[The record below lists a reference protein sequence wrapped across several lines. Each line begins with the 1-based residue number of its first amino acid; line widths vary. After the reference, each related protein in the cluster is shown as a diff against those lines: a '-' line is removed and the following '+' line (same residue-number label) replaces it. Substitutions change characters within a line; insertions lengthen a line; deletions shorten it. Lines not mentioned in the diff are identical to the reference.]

1 MIHRRDEFR
10 GAQATIDKVHQL
22 AKDGKINL
30 FTQYQMASVKGDKN
44 LESIDIKHDN
54 NEIKNLKTDYVL
66 GFFGLIMQLG
76 PIANWGLNI
85 DKKTIEVDTEKF
97 ETNQKG
103 IYAVGDICN
112 YPGKLKLI
120 LSGFHE
126 GALAARACFKL
137 ARPNEK
143 YRFEFTTSS
152 KTIKERLGVK
162 KVIELY
168 SANTPNGKKISIM
181 LEEIGYEYKVI
192 NIDLNKGDQF
202 KPEFKKISPF
212 SKIPV
217 IIDQDN
223 NKNIF
228 ESGAI
233 LMYLAEQS
241 GKFYDTKDRL
251 EINQWLMAQMGYV
264 GPMLGQHHQFH
275 HYNPGKSQFGEER
288 YFKISK
294 RIYEELDERLSKSRF
309 LAGENYTIADIGTF
323 PWIARHEWHDIGL
336 KNYKNLT
343 RWYVEISERE
353 AVKKGFK
360 FMNKDEVPPKP

>member
-1 MIHRRDEFR
+1 M
-10 GAQATIDKVHQL
+10 
-22 AKDGKINL
+22 
-30 FTQYQMASVKGDKN
+30 
-44 LESIDIKHDN
+44 
-54 NEIKNLKTDYVL
+54 
-66 GFFGLIMQLG
+66 
-76 PIANWGLNI
+76 
-85 DKKTIEVDTEKF
+85 
-97 ETNQKG
+97 
-103 IYAVGDICN
+103 
-112 YPGKLKLI
+112 
-120 LSGFHE
+120 
-126 GALAARACFKL
+126 
-137 ARPNEK
+137 
-143 YRFEFTTSS
+143 
-152 KTIKERLGVK
+152 
-162 KVIELY
+162 IELY

-181 LEEIGYEYKVI
+181 LEEISYEYKVV
-192 NIDLNKGDQF
+192 NIDLNNGDQF

-217 IIDQDN
+217 IIDQGN

-233 LMYLAEQS
+233 LIYLAEQS
-241 GKFYDTKDRL
+241 GKFYDTEDRL
-251 EINQWLMAQMGYV
+251 EVNQWLMAQMGYI

-294 RIYEELDERLSKSRF
+294 RIYEELDIRLSKSKF

-336 KNYKNLT
+336 INYKNLT

-360 FMNKDEVPPKP
+360 FMDKDEVPPKP

>member
-1 MIHRRDEFR
+1 
-10 GAQATIDKVHQL
+10 
-22 AKDGKINL
+22 
-30 FTQYQMASVKGDKN
+30 
-44 LESIDIKHDN
+44 
-54 NEIKNLKTDYVL
+54 
-66 GFFGLIMQLG
+66 
-76 PIANWGLNI
+76 
-85 DKKTIEVDTEKF
+85 
-97 ETNQKG
+97 
-103 IYAVGDICN
+103 
-112 YPGKLKLI
+112 
-120 LSGFHE
+120 
-126 GALAARACFKL
+126 
-137 ARPNEK
+137 
-143 YRFEFTTSS
+143 
-152 KTIKERLGVK
+152 
-162 KVIELY
+162 
-168 SANTPNGKKISIM
+168 M
-181 LEEIGYEYKVI
+181 LEEIGYEYKVV
-192 NIDLNKGDQF
+192 NIDLNNNDQF

-217 IIDQDN
+217 IVDQDN

-241 GKFYDTKDRL
+241 GKFYDSQDRL

-275 HYNPGKSQFGEER
+275 HYNPGKSRFGEER

-343 RWYVEISERE
+343 RWYNEISKRE

-360 FMNKDEVPPKP
+360 FMNKDEIPPKP